1 MTVSL
6 VESDRQFHAITWDTD
21 KVKGEQVEIRFENPD
36 DPDNP
41 SWTRALSSDGQAV
54 ISFPAG
60 YSGTVNV
67 TVAGDE
73 GSADSGSIT
82 V

>member
-6 VESDRQFHAITWDTD
+6 VQSTRQFHAITWDTA
-21 KVKGEQVEIRFENPD
+21 KVKGEQVEIHLENPD
-36 DPDNP
+36 DPGND

-73 GSADSGSIT
+73 GTADSGTIS